1 MKLWTREKVKKYDF
15 HARFNNECRA
25 NFPHIFLE
33 FKKSDFSSKQT
44 IEISN
49 GIPFIRYKKKK
60 NDVVKNGRNCAI
72 EFIYGKTFFLLYSIF
87 NAFLSERCIRFMVR
101 MKITRFNIGT
111 VYLFNKFYGKLLLL
125 CIKLVKNDIFLIW
138 NTHKRIDKLINIA
151 TSKPSILF
159 H

>member
-1 MKLWTREKVKKYDF
+1 MSCK
-15 HARFNNECRA
+15 
-25 NFPHIFLE
+25 
-33 FKKSDFSSKQT
+33 FSSHFLRIQEIRFFKQT
-44 IEISN
+44 NDRNIEWNSIYS
-49 GIPFIRYKKKK
+49 ILKKK

-87 NAFLSERCIRFMVR
+87 NAFLSERCIRFMIR
-101 MKITRFNIGT
+101 MKITRFNIRT
-111 VYLFNKFYGKLLLL
+111 IYLFNKFYGKLLLL

-138 NTHKRIDKLINIA
+138 NTHKRIDKLINVA